1 MKLTETQ
8 LVLLSA
14 ASQRED
20 RALEL
25 APNLKG
31 GAARKV
37 IGKLLSENLV
47 EEIRARGSQ
56 PVWRRDDQ
64 DRPLALRITKQG
76 LAAIR
81 VEDDSESPEVQAASA
96 GDPQNAPTKTPKG
109 KQARRQGAKQGGRG
123 DSKQSAVIA
132 LLSRP
137 QGASIAAIMKAT
149 GWQQHSVRG
158 FFAAVVRKKLGL
170 NLQSEKQAGERVYRI
185 VSRKRA
191 AA

>member
-1 MKLTETQ
+1 
-8 LVLLSA
+8 
-14 ASQRED
+14 
-20 RALEL
+20 
-25 APNLKG
+25 
-31 GAARKV
+31 V

-64 DRPLALRITKQG
+64 DRPLALRITRQG

-81 VEDDSESPEVQAASA
+81 VDENA
-96 GDPQNAPTKTPKG
+96 GSLVNAPTKPP
-109 KQARRQGAKQGGRG
+109 RRQEAQLAGHGG
-123 DSKQSAVIA
+123 SKQSAVIA

-149 GWQQHSVRG
+149 GWQKHSVRG

-170 NLQSEKQAGERVYRI
+170 NLQSDKQAGERVYRI